1 MKNLYKLLIGV
12 LALST
17 VTSCD
22 DYLEV
27 DHYDILPADFMFKT
41 EENVLSGLNGL
52 YDTFYTD
59 QHGSGDDETWDS
71 SLRYLL
77 PTILRWTVR
86 LPVGMRMA
94 ASCLETDKGS
104 WRLHGG

>member
-52 YDTFYTD
+52 YDTFYTGKCKKRD
-59 QHGSGDDETWDS
+59 V
-71 SLRYLL
+71 LC
-77 PTILRWTVR
+77 R
-86 LPVGMRMA
+86 LMV
-94 ASCLETDKGS
+94 SD
-104 WRLHGG
+104 

>member
-1 MKNLYKLLIGV
+1 MIMKNLYKLLIGV

-41 EENVLSGLNGL
+41 EDNRKRRPSRKSKRDFGPCWPEVAFSPN
-52 YDTFYTD
+52 DT
-59 QHGSGDDETWDS
+59 
-71 SLRYLL
+71 
-77 PTILRWTVR
+77 
-86 LPVGMRMA
+86 A
-94 ASCLETDKGS
+94 LE
-104 WRLHGG
+104 

>member
-41 EENVLSGLNGL
+41 ALS
-52 YDTFYTD
+52 
-59 QHGSGDDETWDS
+59 
-71 SLRYLL
+71 
-77 PTILRWTVR
+77 IVR
-86 LPVGMRMA
+86 RI
-94 ASCLETDKGS
+94 C
-104 WRLHGG
+104 R

>member
-27 DHYDILPADFMFKT
+27 DHYDILPAVFMFK
-41 EENVLSGLNGL
+41 
-52 YDTFYTD
+52 
-59 QHGSGDDETWDS
+59 
-71 SLRYLL
+71 
-77 PTILRWTVR
+77 I
-86 LPVGMRMA
+86 
-94 ASCLETDKGS
+94 
-104 WRLHGG
+104 GGECPFRIERTL

>member
-41 EENVLSGLNGL
+41 DFMIPFIRTSTVPVM
-52 YDTFYTD
+52 TK
-59 QHGSGDDETWDS
+59 HGDS

-86 LPVGMRMA
+86 LPVGMRN
-94 ASCLETDKGS
+94 GS
-104 WRLHGG
+104 VMPGNPIRVPWRLHGG

>member
-27 DHYDILPADFMFKT
+27 DHYDIL
-41 EENVLSGLNGL
+41 
-52 YDTFYTD
+52 
-59 QHGSGDDETWDS
+59 
-71 SLRYLL
+71 
-77 PTILRWTVR
+77 
-86 LPVGMRMA
+86 
-94 ASCLETDKGS
+94 SCLKRRRMSFPD
-104 WRLHGG
+104 

>member
-27 DHYDILPADFMFKT
+27 DHYD
-41 EENVLSGLNGL
+41 LNSA
-52 YDTFYTD
+52 T
-59 QHGSGDDETWDS
+59 
-71 SLRYLL
+71 LL
-77 PTILRWTVR
+77 
-86 LPVGMRMA
+86 
-94 ASCLETDKGS
+94 
-104 WRLHGG
+104 

>member
-27 DHYDILPADFMFKT
+27 DHYDILPADFMFK
-41 EENVLSGLNGL
+41 NGGECPFRIERTL
-52 YDTFYTD
+52 
-59 QHGSGDDETWDS
+59 
-71 SLRYLL
+71 
-77 PTILRWTVR
+77 
-86 LPVGMRMA
+86 
-94 ASCLETDKGS
+94 
-104 WRLHGG
+104 

>member
-59 QHGSGDDETWDS
+59 CCQPFYDGLSGF
-71 SLRYLL
+71 
-77 PTILRWTVR
+77 R
-86 LPVGMRMA
+86 LGCGMA
-94 ASCLETDKGS
+94 ASCLET
-104 WRLHGG
+104 R